1 MNCSLVRERKCNN
14 GSLAHT
20 HTHTDT
26 NCADVQSKSRRR
38 RANAVCSIKVIMKVD
53 KGVCTSNDAYFAGNT
68 TTNEL
73 NSIIKFETVFT
84 TLVENKILAIKRECE
99 EHENKKKARSLKK
112 CFKKDAAIDVSDVVG
127 GDGAVDGENDRKKRK
142 NFFTKYYKK
151 QKHNIQEEVD
161 VERGEEKPATASD
174 GDELMNVVVILSENN
189 NEDHEQ
195 GLRSDA
201 KLDSQISNDLEL
213 DNAEANLP
221 LSSSTKLNAAECDKQ
236 NCDKLIID
244 SRETNAQVT
253 LSTTNNHSNVISQ
266 SRKQQQTQQQS
277 INYDNDES
285 LATTIDISLQQS
297 SVVVVAT
304 ACAKPLT
311 TAIVPINNNVNVNN
325 HNNNNRSDVAICDD
339 GASSQNTSDIE
350 FSLNSENN
358 SVSEL
363 PRSSAKCKSVVN
375 SDPVIKKFV
384 NVVSPPL
391 TRGGEKKACERKA
404 ISCQSTPIFG
414 RHKHVRSESEGK
426 KVLTFQKEQSKS
438 VSKGTDAI
446 KSHQTIVIA
455 PTSTTTTTTLAKTV
469 TTTTAAASI
478 PLETVHASKK
488 KHSTKIRDVSVEYE
502 ITYDNEERNQSPHG
516 FISSFNQLT
525 SQKQSAA
532 IISANI
538 KKQASTTKD
547 HQRRKSQDVDRV
559 DVTTK
564 RDVSRDIELDELDVE
579 VVNKKKKKKRRSEFF
594 FVELFL
600 G

>member
-1 MNCSLVRERKCNN
+1 
-14 GSLAHT
+14 
-20 HTHTDT
+20 
-26 NCADVQSKSRRR
+26 
-38 RANAVCSIKVIMKVD
+38 MKVD
-53 KGVCTSNDAYFAGNT
+53 KGVCTSNDAFFAGNT

-99 EHENKKKARSLKK
+99 EHENKKKARTLKGILLR
-112 CFKKDAAIDVSDVVG
+112 KDAEIDKSG
-127 GDGAVDGENDRKKRK
+127 EATDGENDRKKRK
-142 NFFTKYYKK
+142 NFFAKYYKK
-151 QKHNIQEEVD
+151 QKHNIEEVD
-161 VERGEEKPATASD
+161 VEKGEATAA
-174 GDELMNVVVILSENN
+174 GDELMNVVVVPGGENN

-201 KLDSQISNDLEL
+201 NLDSQISNENLEL
-213 DNAEANLP
+213 VNAEANLP
-221 LSSSTKLNAAECDKQ
+221 NSSTKLNAAECDKR

-253 LSTTNNHSNVISQ
+253 LSTTNNHSNVIPQ
-266 SRKQQQTQQQS
+266 SRKQQQTQQQP
-277 INYDNDES
+277 INYENDETS
-285 LATTIDISLQQS
+285 VDITLQQS
-297 SVVVVAT
+297 SAVVVVAG
-304 ACAKPLT
+304 ANAKA
-311 TAIVPINNNVNVNN
+311 AIVPINNNVNVNN
-325 HNNNNRSDVAICDD
+325 HNNNRSDVAICDD

-375 SDPVIKKFV
+375 SDPVVKKFV

-391 TRGGEKKACERKA
+391 TREKKACERKA
-404 ISCQSTPIFG
+404 KSCQSTPIFG

-438 VSKGTDAI
+438 VSKGTEAI

-455 PTSTTTTTTLAKTV
+455 PTSTTTTTTLAKPV
-469 TTTTAAASI
+469 TTTAVASSI

-502 ITYDNEERNQSPHG
+502 ITYDNEERGNQSPHG

-538 KKQASTTKD
+538 KKQTSKD
-547 HQRRKSQDVDRV
+547 HQRKDVDRV
-559 DVTTK
+559 DATTK
-564 RDVSRDIELDELDVE
+564 SGQDIELELDELDVE
-579 VVNKKKKKKRRSEFF
+579 VVNNKKKKKRRSEFF
-594 FVELFL
+594 VEHFFL
-600 G
+600 EG